1 MPKKILVA
9 EDIRATREV
18 VAFLLSNRGFQVL
31 QAANGSDA
39 LQMAREQHPDLMILD
54 AEMPE
59 KSGYQVYREL
69 RMDEACR
76 SLPVLLLVAKT
87 DAGDVTSS
95 VPPADCL
102 VAKPFTA
109 HDLLQR
115 VTKVLGNPLTR

>member
-1 MPKKILVA
+1 MAKKILVA
-9 EDIRATREV
+9 EDVRATREV

-31 QAANGSDA
+31 QADNGGDA
-39 LQMAREQHPDLMILD
+39 LRMAREERPDLMILD

-69 RMDEACR
+69 QSDEACR

-87 DAGDVTSS
+87 DAVDVTRGI
-95 VPPADCL
+95 PPADRL

-109 HDLLQR
+109 HDLLNRIQ
-115 VTKVLGNPLTR
+115 KLLG